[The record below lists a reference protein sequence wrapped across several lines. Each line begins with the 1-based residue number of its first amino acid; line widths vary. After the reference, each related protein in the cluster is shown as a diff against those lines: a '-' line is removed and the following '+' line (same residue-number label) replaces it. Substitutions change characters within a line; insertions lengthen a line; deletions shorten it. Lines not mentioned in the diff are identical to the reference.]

1 MSHPIPLLDLKAL
14 ACLLG
19 RSPETIRRDLR
30 RNPDAV
36 PPRLQLPGTR
46 LLRWREADVAR
57 WLDQHAVGASGTA
70 RKEAGHA

>member
-1 MSHPIPLLDLKAL
+1 MSTPPLLDLQAL
-14 ACLLG
+14 ARLLG

-46 LLRWREADVAR
+46 LLRWREADVAA
-57 WLDQHAVGASGTA
+57 WLDQLGAAQRPGASQ
-70 RKEAGHA
+70 